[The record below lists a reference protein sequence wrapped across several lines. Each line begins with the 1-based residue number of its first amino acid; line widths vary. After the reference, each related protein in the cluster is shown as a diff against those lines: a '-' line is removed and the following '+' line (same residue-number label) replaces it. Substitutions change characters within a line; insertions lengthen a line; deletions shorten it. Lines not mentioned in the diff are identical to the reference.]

1 MVPGTGSQVKY
12 KRLYLIEP
20 RLGGDRNYV
29 TIKEETIMNNRTM
42 NNLTKLAV
50 LPTMVFLGTGLAQA
64 TPIPATISTTLTIST
79 DSHLTSNVSCGV
91 TTADPCIKFGNPGIK
106 LNLNGFS
113 MTGQG
118 KRDSCT
124 LTEGPGGAPGQ
135 SGIDTNGKKN
145 VSIEGPGVVTRF
157 NDIGIV
163 VSGDNS
169 EVEGVAITSSC
180 REGIRVTGSY
190 NEVGGNSVSRASL
203 SGDFFTGIFLSGD
216 FGGGHNKV
224 LHNEFV
230 GAGPVPFLTP
240 GCPPSCILGGHGIFV
255 GEPGAPSK
263 NNLIQGN
270 NASGNSGAGIFIRD
284 GSTGN
289 IVRHNQALGNLV
301 FDDIFDENALPANTY
316 DNNLCEVSE
325 IGPTK
330 TNICK
335 VPNIAGHH
343 NGNPD
348 GD

>member
-1 MVPGTGSQVKY
+1 MK
-12 KRLYLIEP
+12 
-20 RLGGDRNYV
+20 
-29 TIKEETIMNNRTM
+29 
-42 NNLTKLAV
+42 
-50 LPTMVFLGTGLAQA
+50 PTVFVAASSAALSGMVFFGTGLAQA
-64 TPIPATISTTLTIST
+64 TTIPATISSTLTITT
-79 DSHLTSNVSCGV
+79 DSQLTGNVICGI
-91 TTADPCIKFGNPGIK
+91 TTANPCIKFGNPGIK
-106 LNLNGFS
+106 LKLNGFS

-135 SGIDTNGKKN
+135 SGIDTNGKNN
-145 VSIEGPGVVTRF
+145 VSIEGPGLVTRF

-163 VSGDNS
+163 VSGNHS

-230 GAGPVPFLTP
+230 GAGPVPGIPL
-240 GCPPSCILGGHGIFV
+240 PSVFPSSIVGGHGIFV

-270 NASGNSGAGIFIRD
+270 NASGNPGAGIFIRI

-289 IVRHNQALGNLV
+289 TVRHNQALGNLV
-301 FDDIFDENALPANTY
+301 FDDIFDENALNVNDY
-316 DNNLCEVSE
+316 DNNLCEVSQ
-325 IGPTK
+325 IGGASGV
-330 TNICK
+330 NICK
-335 VPNIAGHH
+335 VPNIAGHR